1 MIRRLRLI
9 QLRNAEHF
17 QFMTG
22 ANGIYSGHR
31 AESQILSGLYDEL
44 DRLVPEEEK
53 ALAVERDNAKIKE
66 KGVAER
72 YRDKLH
78 SKLFNSV
85 KAILY
90 DENDPFFDAA
100 QRVMTVIKSV
110 GNPRN
115 MAENAE
121 SAMLTTLGNKLE
133 PYRTDM
139 ETIGAQ
145 VHLDKLLEAN
155 TRFILLETECR
166 DIVSAR
172 SLANVPSVKTI
183 RQQIDTVYR
192 NITDA
197 LNVFIK
203 LNGEEPYKSL
213 IADINTLV
221 DKYEALLAQRQ
232 GRARKQDAA
241 NEDAA
246 EQE

>member
-1 MIRRLRLI
+1 
-9 QLRNAEHF
+9 
-17 QFMTG
+17 
-22 ANGIYSGHR
+22 
-31 AESQILSGLYDEL
+31 
-44 DRLVPEEEK
+44 VPEEEK
-53 ALAVERDNAKIKE
+53 ALSVERDNAKIKE

-90 DENDPFFDAA
+90 DENDPFFDIA

-110 GNPRN
+110 GNPRHL
-115 MAENAE
+115 AENAE

-139 ETIGAQ
+139 ETVGAQ

-155 TRFILLETECR
+155 NRFIQLETECR
-166 DIVSAR
+166 GIVSAR
-172 SLANVPSVKTI
+172 SLANIPSVREVRLK
-183 RQQIDTVYR
+183 IDVVYR
-192 NITDA
+192 SITDA

-203 LNGEEPYKSL
+203 LNGEETYKSL

-221 DKYEALLAQRQ
+221 DKYDALLAQRQ
-232 GRARKQDAA
+232 GRAKKQDAA
-241 NEDAA
+241 EK
-246 EQE
+246 E